1 VRGITSEANS
11 VVVDYLVAAQEQ
23 RAKAGWAALIA
34 RTVALP
40 TTRRRTSSAESH
52 TQRELAAVRHR
63 VEQGRRSKGSGKAEV
78 AACGRSERGQNRR
91 AAGKGPTSAPPGR
104 VAAGEVMGR
113 RRILLAGILIG
124 LLIGLA
130 LLFGVDLI
138 ALAQLALR
146 RLRAWT

>member
-63 VEQGRRSKGSGKAEV
+63 VEQGRRSRARGTEV

-124 LLIGLA
+124 LPIGLA